1 MASVS
6 RAAKALDDGVLWV
19 GGTSGLALTFFEEE
33 LGPLPGEHWVCAGVD
48 SSAPAWLAGRAA
60 FVHVDLTSAESVAS
74 LFSRLPHAVGT
85 LIFGA
90 RLPLVGDDAH
100 ATLLLHLGTLL
111 TGANPYPKSASQ
123 SVGHPYP
130 SPGAAVAQVWSL
142 TLTLIPILLTAA
154 ADAGVHRVLHI
165 SSVAA
170 ADHLRA
176 QVS

>member
-1 MASVS
+1 MLQ
-6 RAAKALDDGVLWV
+6 KLEDGVLWI

-33 LGPLPGEHWVCAGVD
+33 LGPLPGERWVCAGVD
-48 SSAPAWLAGRAA
+48 SSAPAWLAGRAS
-60 FVHVDLTSAESVAS
+60 FVQLDLTSAESVAS

-100 ATLLLHLGTLL
+100 AMLLLHLGTLL
-111 TGANPYPKSASQ
+111 T
-123 SVGHPYP
+123 
-130 SPGAAVAQVWSL
+130 
-142 TLTLIPILLTAA
+142 AA
-154 ADAGVHRVLHI
+154 ADAGVRRVLHV